1 MIAPARSNAENMA
14 AMQDIHCAPEG
25 GIDNSMNVT
34 NPGVSAPD
42 CDCRTNTGHGVGAN
56 SNRALLLDQAQRKF
70 GAVAVGEAPICDRSA
85 GAAGAVRDRSFVLP
99 RPAANR
105 LVGRPCRLILSS
117 SLTPARWQAKIM
129 ARQFGA
135 SNGCGVAVSS
145 VTCRKPRRNHQL
157 TVIAAL
163 SVRLRGFSAGG
174 LASCVRVRVCAYA
187 YMCARENP
195 VTLKPFN
202 KIISN
207 HVVSGFRAVTRRFQ
221 FETMRQGLPSGGG
234 FAPIRNILGGG
245 YAGLAAG
252 SSPHGLGSAVQV
264 RSSTLMRG
272 RGGEN
277 FGDFGPA
284 ASALGIDRDQAH
296 RSGRNCGIL
305 PFWGRASGRV
315 GRVMLEGWP
324 VGRGNASFQGV
335 ERKPVRL
342 GRSDQRAARAPWAT
356 CPASKATPADRDAPP
371 PHAPFS
377 APLSPSMLAH
387 YRFQIWIGLRPD
399 LIHGACAALEKG
411 RQTGGGMIGSGLG
424 SAALVPASGGR
435 GAGRAGA
442 FGKMPRRRFYASGRP
457 CHVN

>member
-34 NPGVSAPD
+34 NSGVSAPD
-42 CDCRTNTGHGVGAN
+42 CDCRTNTGHGVGVN

-105 LVGRPCRLILSS
+105 LAVQPCRLDLSS
-117 SLTPARWQAKIM
+117 SLTPARWEAKIM

-145 VTCRKPRRNHQL
+145 VTRLKPRRNHQAIE
-157 TVIAAL
+157 IAAL

-202 KIISN
+202 KIISI
-207 HVVSGFRAVTRRFQ
+207 HAVSGFSAVTRRFQ

-245 YAGLAAG
+245 YAALAAG
-252 SSPHGLGSAVQV
+252 SSPHDLGSAVQV

-277 FGDFGPA
+277 FGDFGAA

-296 RSGRNCGIL
+296 RSERNGGIQ
-305 PFWGRASGRV
+305 PFSGCASGRV

-324 VGRGNASFQGV
+324 VGRGNASFQGI

-356 CPASKATPADRDAPP
+356 CPASKAAPADRAVPP
-371 PHAPFS
+371 PHAPIS
-377 APLSPSMLAH
+377 APPSPSTLAQ
-387 YRFQIWIGLRPD
+387 YRVRIWIGFPAD
-399 LIHGACAALEKG
+399 LIRGNEATGEKR
-411 RQTGGGMIGSGLG
+411 RQTGVAMIGSGLG
-424 SAALVPASGGR
+424 SAPCVPASGDG

-442 FGKMPRRRFYASGRP
+442 FGEMPRRRFHASGRP
-457 CHVN
+457 CYVN